1 MQGIPNQIVAKQNH
15 AYCKLHQSD
24 AVSTIHA
31 VLIIFVSMM
40 NFSSLGV
47 LAGLGRAGK
56 RRRIW
61 RPLDI
66 WNWQQG
72 NQKSTN
78 ENAVCILGFYTGSH
92 HSKRMTN
99 RKRGRQL
106 G

>member
-1 MQGIPNQIVAKQNH
+1 MQGIPNQMGAKQNH
-15 AYCKLHQSD
+15 TYCKLHQSE
-24 AVSTIHA
+24 AVSTIHP

-40 NFSSLGV
+40 NFSSLGE
-47 LAGLGRAGK
+47 LAQLGRAVK
-56 RRRIW
+56 HRRMW

-66 WNWQQG
+66 WNWQQS
-72 NQKSTN
+72 NQKTTN
-78 ENAVCILGFYTGSH
+78 ENAVCILGFYTGSY